1 MMKKEDENKIIGDK
15 IYRLRISRNY
25 DRMTFAE
32 LLKVSERTI
41 RRWEMGKSKVR
52 ESNILKICL
61 LFDISIAYF
70 IKKEKGNDIHDK

>member
-1 MMKKEDENKIIGDK
+1 MKKEDENKIIGDK

-41 RRWEMGKSKVR
+41 RRWETGKSKGR

>member
-1 MMKKEDENKIIGDK
+1 
-15 IYRLRISRNY
+15 
-25 DRMTFAE
+25 MTFAE

-41 RRWEMGKSKVR
+41 RRWETGKSKVR